1 MLAAGMVGVGLDD
14 LVEKLNLID
23 GRLRVVGG
31 GAHHLER
38 DVFAVCVVP
47 RQPDGREV
55 TPAQLAHNRVL
66 AVLELF
72 ANLDGV
78 ITALAVVFGIFL
90 VGRVLGG
97 VVSRRR

>member
-1 MLAAGMVGVGLDD
+1 MLAAGMVGISLDD
-14 LVEKLNLID
+14 LIEKLNLID
-23 GRLRVVGG
+23 GRLSVVGG
-31 GAHHLER
+31 RAHHLER
-38 DVFAVCVVP
+38 DVFAVGVVP

-72 ANLDGV
+72 ANLDGMV
-78 ITALAVVFGIFL
+78 TALAVVFGIFL

-97 VVSRRR
+97 VVSGGR